1 MAHDHSA
8 HEHCAH
14 EHDVPKFDDDI
25 EVKQLTYGF
34 AVVPILDVDPPWAF
48 TVGLDRSAGHP
59 ELAVSGLP
67 SDFAGALLSG
77 LGNEVLEGREISP
90 GDELEDVIRGH
101 RIRAREVPS
110 SSYAARFGT
119 ATRFYSG
126 ESYRVIQ
133 LVWNDSSGAFPGD
146 PPSTS
151 VAQQEFL

>member
-8 HEHCAH
+8 HEHC

-34 AVVPILDVDPPWAF
+34 AVVPIYDVDPLWAF
-48 TVGLDRSAGHP
+48 TVGLERSAGHP

-67 SDFAGALLSG
+67 SDFAGELLNG
-77 LGNEVLEGREISP
+77 LGFEILGGREISP
-90 GDELEDVIRGH
+90 DDEIESVIRGH
-101 RIRAREVPS
+101 RIRTREVPR

-119 ATRFYSG
+119 ATRFYGG

-133 LVWNDSSGAFPGD
+133 LVWNDSSGAYPGD
-146 PPSTS
+146 PSS
-151 VAQQEFL
+151 AGVVNQELL